1 MIYSVANFS
10 GHFEQEGIFS
20 RSFSA
25 ISVPRYFKIFIDD
38 DGILRFNYRPD
49 NHEES
54 LWLQQPNPASE
65 LTSIAKLEA
74 AAARYSS
81 FPFSS
86 FRLTG
91 QAADIAGG
99 SSVATLVCLYLFLY
113 AIFLLFYYFFFIFFI
128 IYNIICLFIYLS
140 KLGKAGLGR

>member
-1 MIYSVANFS
+1 M
-10 GHFEQEGIFS
+10 
-20 RSFSA
+20 
-25 ISVPRYFKIFIDD
+25 PRYFKIFIDD

-86 FRLTG
+86 FRLSG

-113 AIFLLFYYFFFIFFI
+113 AIFFYYFIIFF
-128 IYNIICLFIYLS
+128 YFFYYL
-140 KLGKAGLGR
+140 

>member
-86 FRLTG
+86 FRLSG

-113 AIFLLFYYFFFIFFI
+113 AIFLLFYFFFLFFLLFI
-128 IYNIICLFIYLS
+128 ILFVYLFIYLN
-140 KLGKAGLGR
+140 

>member
-86 FRLTG
+86 FRLSG

-99 SSVATLVCLYLFLY
+99 SSVATLVCLYIYFFMLF
-113 AIFLLFYYFFFIFFI
+113 FYYFIIFF
-128 IYNIICLFIYLS
+128 YFFYYL
-140 KLGKAGLGR
+140 

>member
-86 FRLTG
+86 FRLSG

-113 AIFLLFYYFFFIFFI
+113 AIFLLFYYLFLFFLLFI
-128 IYNIICLFIYLS
+128 ILFVYLFIYLN
-140 KLGKAGLGR
+140 

>member
-1 MIYSVANFS
+1 M
-10 GHFEQEGIFS
+10 
-20 RSFSA
+20 
-25 ISVPRYFKIFIDD
+25 PRYFKIFIDD

-86 FRLTG
+86 FRLSG

-113 AIFLLFYYFFFIFFI
+113 AIFLLFYYFFLFFLLFI
-128 IYNIICLFIYLS
+128 ILFVYLFIYLN
-140 KLGKAGLGR
+140 